1 MRAQADHISIV
12 SYTGCSYSIGAT
24 MPCDGPNL
32 EAFGTHMSNY
42 QLAQLNIGRLLA
54 PLESPTL
61 ADFVA
66 NLERINAL
74 AESSPGFVW
83 RLKDDAGDATAI
95 RPLGDDVIVNMS
107 VWQDVTAL
115 KNYVYYSGHLD
126 VMRRRREWFE
136 RLAEAYMV
144 LWWVPTN
151 HIPTVE
157 EALQR
162 LDMLRQKG
170 PTIDAFTFRHPF
182 DAPDAVGETD
192 TKASGLWEDC
202 PA

>member
-1 MRAQADHISIV
+1 
-12 SYTGCSYSIGAT
+12 
-24 MPCDGPNL
+24 
-32 EAFGTHMSNY
+32 MSNY
-42 QLAQLNIGRLLA
+42 QLAQLNIARLLA
-54 PLESPTL
+54 PIDSPTL

-66 NLERINAL
+66 NLDRINEL

-83 RLKDDAGDATAI
+83 RLKDEAGDATAI
-95 RPLGDDVIVNMS
+95 RPFGDDVIVNMS
-107 VWQDVTAL
+107 VWQDILAL

-136 RLAEAYMV
+136 RMAEAHMV
-144 LWWVPTN
+144 LWWVPKN

-162 LDMLRQKG
+162 LDTLREKG
-170 PTIDAFTFRHPF
+170 STQDAFTFREPF
-182 DAPDAVGETD
+182 EAPDAVGDAD
-192 TKASGLWEDC
+192 TNLSGAWVDC

>member
-1 MRAQADHISIV
+1 
-12 SYTGCSYSIGAT
+12 
-24 MPCDGPNL
+24 
-32 EAFGTHMSNY
+32 MSNY
-42 QLAQLNIGRLLA
+42 QLAQLNIARLLA
-54 PLESPTL
+54 PIDSPTL

-66 NLERINAL
+66 NLDRINEL

-83 RLKDDAGDATAI
+83 RLKDEAGDATAI
-95 RPLGDDVIVNMS
+95 RPFGDDVIVNMS
-107 VWQDVTAL
+107 VWQDILAL

-136 RLAEAYMV
+136 RMAEAHMV
-144 LWWVPTN
+144 LWWMPKN

-162 LDMLRQKG
+162 LDTLREKG
-170 PTIDAFTFRHPF
+170 STQDAFTFREPF
-182 DAPDAVGETD
+182 EAPDAVGDAD
-192 TKASGLWEDC
+192 TNLSGAWVDC

>member
-1 MRAQADHISIV
+1 MTRTLEMHIDLHNVLSAITSISSLSAPGGTV
-12 SYTGCSYSIGAT
+12 CVRSTCVLKSRSKGKKT
-24 MPCDGPNL
+24 MS
-32 EAFGTHMSNY
+32 TY
-42 QLAQLNIGRLLA
+42 QLAQLNIARLLA
-54 PLESPTL
+54 PIDSPTL

-66 NLERINAL
+66 NLDRINEL

-83 RLKDDAGDATAI
+83 RLKDEAGDATAI
-95 RPLGDDVIVNMS
+95 RPFGDDVIVNMS
-107 VWQDVTAL
+107 VWQDIVAL

-136 RLAEAYMV
+136 RMAEAHMV

-162 LDMLRQKG
+162 LDTLRQ
-170 PTIDAFTFRHPF
+170 
-182 DAPDAVGETD
+182 
-192 TKASGLWEDC
+192 
-202 PA
+202 

>member
-1 MRAQADHISIV
+1 
-12 SYTGCSYSIGAT
+12 
-24 MPCDGPNL
+24 
-32 EAFGTHMSNY
+32 MSNY
-42 QLAQLNIGRLLA
+42 QLAQLNIARLLA
-54 PLESPTL
+54 PIDSPTL

-66 NLERINAL
+66 NLDRINEL

-83 RLKDDAGDATAI
+83 RLQDEGGDATAI
-95 RPLGDDVIVNMS
+95 RPFGDDVIVNMS
-107 VWQDVTAL
+107 VWQDVVAL

-136 RLAEAYMV
+136 RMAEAHMV
-144 LWWVPTN
+144 LWWVPKN

-162 LDMLRQKG
+162 LDTLREKG
-170 PTIDAFTFRHPF
+170 PTIDAFTFREPF
-182 DAPDAVGETD
+182 EAPDAVGDAD
-192 TKASGLWEDC
+192 TNLSGSWVDC

>member
-1 MRAQADHISIV
+1 
-12 SYTGCSYSIGAT
+12 
-24 MPCDGPNL
+24 
-32 EAFGTHMSNY
+32 MSNY
-42 QLAQLNIGRLLA
+42 QLAQLNIARLLA
-54 PLESPTL
+54 PIDSPTL

-66 NLERINAL
+66 NLDRINEL

-83 RLKDDAGDATAI
+83 RLKDEAGDATAI
-95 RPLGDDVIVNMS
+95 RPFGDDVIVNMS
-107 VWQDVTAL
+107 VWQDIVAL

-136 RLAEAYMV
+136 RMAEAHMV
-144 LWWVPTN
+144 LWWVPKN

-162 LDMLRQKG
+162 LDTLRQKG
-170 PTIDAFTFRHPF
+170 STQDAFTFREPF
-182 DAPDAVGETD
+182 EAPDAVGDAD
-192 TKASGLWEDC
+192 TNLSGAWVDC